1 MPLSSSSVDRR
12 IPEALSTSRGKP
24 AGVSDGNWISD
35 HAGQRLEHD
44 TTRAS
49 CDVKGEN
56 MKLPRRKF
64 LHLAA
69 GAVAVPVASRIASG
83 QTYPARP
90 VRFIVP
96 YPPGGATDVA
106 ARVIGEYLSRSLG
119 QQIVVENKS
128 GGGSLIGI
136 ESAAKSTPDGYTVL
150 VTTDIVTS
158 APHIFKMSIDPLKA
172 LAPVIQL
179 SHQPV
184 VLAVH
189 PALGVG
195 TLAEFIT
202 LAKQQPGLSFATSG
216 IGTQQH
222 VAAEWFAALAG
233 IRLAHVP
240 YRGGAPA
247 LNDLIAGHVK
257 IASLGSTPLI
267 PHYKTG
273 TLRLLAQSMA
283 QRAPTLP
290 DIATYREH
298 GFKELVIEQWIGVFV
313 PAGTPDIVA
322 TRLNSEINRAL
333 ADAAVL
339 RGFEQQ
345 AQETVG
351 GDVGQFSR
359 LFQEDYEKYAR
370 LMKDLKIKIN

>member
-1 MPLSSSSVDRR
+1 
-12 IPEALSTSRGKP
+12 
-24 AGVSDGNWISD
+24 
-35 HAGQRLEHD
+35 
-44 TTRAS
+44 
-49 CDVKGEN
+49 

-222 VAAEWFAALAG
+222 VAALAG
-233 IRLAHVP
+233 IKLAHVP

-359 LFQEDYEKYAR
+359 LFQEDYEKYGR

>member
-1 MPLSSSSVDRR
+1 M
-12 IPEALSTSRGKP
+12 KP
-24 AGVSDGNWISD
+24 
-35 HAGQRLEHD
+35 
-44 TTRAS
+44 
-49 CDVKGEN
+49 
-56 MKLPRRKF
+56 PRRKF

-69 GAVAVPVASRIASG
+69 VAAAVPFASRIAKG
-83 QTYPARP
+83 QAYPTRP

-96 YPPGGATDVA
+96 YPAGGATDVA
-106 ARVIGEYLSRSLG
+106 ARVVGEYLSRSLG
-119 QQIVVENKS
+119 QQFVVENKS
-128 GGGSLIGI
+128 GGGALIGI
-136 ESAAKSTPDGYTVL
+136 ESAAKSAADGYTIL

-158 APHIFKMSIDPLKA
+158 APHIFKMNIDPLKA

-189 PALGVG
+189 PALGVR
-195 TLAEFIT
+195 TLAELIA

-233 IRLAHVP
+233 IKLTHVP

-267 PHYKTG
+267 PHHKTG
-273 TLRLLAQSMA
+273 ALRLLAQSTA

-290 DIATYREH
+290 DVATYREL
-298 GFKELVIEQWIGVFV
+298 GFEELVIEQWVGVLV
-313 PAGTPDIVA
+313 PAGTPDFVA

-345 AQETVG
+345 AQEPVG
-351 GDVGQFSR
+351 GGVAQFSR
-359 LFQEDYEKYAR
+359 LFQEDYAKYAR

>member
-1 MPLSSSSVDRR
+1 
-12 IPEALSTSRGKP
+12 
-24 AGVSDGNWISD
+24 
-35 HAGQRLEHD
+35 
-44 TTRAS
+44 
-49 CDVKGEN
+49 
-56 MKLPRRKF
+56 
-64 LHLAA
+64 
-69 GAVAVPVASRIASG
+69 
-83 QTYPARP
+83 
-90 VRFIVP
+90 VP

-106 ARVIGEYLSRSLG
+106 ARVVGEYLSRSFG
-119 QQIVVENKS
+119 QQFVVENKS
-128 GGGSLIGI
+128 GGGSLIGV
-136 ESAAKSTPDGYTVL
+136 ESAAKSAPDGYTVL

-172 LAPVIQL
+172 LTPVVQL

-189 PALGVG
+189 PSLGIG

-247 LNDLIAGHVK
+247 LNDLIAGHIKV
-257 IASLGSTPLI
+257 ASLGSTPLI
-267 PHYKTG
+267 PHAKTG
-273 TLRLLAQSMA
+273 TLRLLAQSAA

-290 DIATYREH
+290 DVPTYREL
-298 GFKELVIEQWIGVFV
+298 GFNELVIEQWIGAFV
-313 PAGTPDIVA
+313 PVGTPDFVA

-333 ADAAVL
+333 TDAAVL

-351 GDVGQFSR
+351 GDVAQFNR
-359 LFQEDYEKYAR
+359 LFQDDYDKYAR
-370 LMKDLKIKIN
+370 LMKELKIKVN

>member
-1 MPLSSSSVDRR
+1 V
-12 IPEALSTSRGKP
+12 
-24 AGVSDGNWISD
+24 IS
-35 HAGQRLEHD
+35 
-44 TTRAS
+44 
-49 CDVKGEN
+49 
-56 MKLPRRKF
+56 
-64 LHLAA
+64 
-69 GAVAVPVASRIASG
+69 
-83 QTYPARP
+83 
-90 VRFIVP
+90 
-96 YPPGGATDVA
+96 
-106 ARVIGEYLSRSLG
+106 EYLSRSLG

-128 GGGSLIGI
+128 GGGSLIGV

-195 TLAEFIT
+195 TLAELIT

-233 IRLAHVP
+233 IRLEHVP

-247 LNDLIAGHVK
+247 LNDLLGGHVK

-273 TLRLLAQSMA
+273 ALRLLAQSMA
-283 QRAPTLP
+283 RRAPTLP
-290 DIATYREH
+290 DVATYREL
-298 GFKELVIEQWIGVFV
+298 GFKDLIIEQWIGVFV

-333 ADAAVL
+333 ADATVL

-351 GDVGQFSR
+351 GDIEQFSR
-359 LFQEDYEKYAR
+359 LFREDYEKYAR
-370 LMKDLKIKIN
+370 LMKSLKIRV

>member
-1 MPLSSSSVDRR
+1 
-12 IPEALSTSRGKP
+12 
-24 AGVSDGNWISD
+24 
-35 HAGQRLEHD
+35 
-44 TTRAS
+44 
-49 CDVKGEN
+49 

-69 GAVAVPVASRIASG
+69 SAAAVPVASRIASG
-83 QTYPARP
+83 QNYPTRP
-90 VRFIVP
+90 VRFVVP

-119 QQIVVENKS
+119 QQVVVENKS

-136 ESAAKSTPDGYTVL
+136 ESAAKSPPDGYTVL

-158 APHIFKMSIDPLKA
+158 APHIFRMSIDPLKA
-172 LAPVIQL
+172 FAPVIQL

-189 PALGVG
+189 PSLGVG
-195 TLAEFIT
+195 TLPEFIT

-222 VAAEWFAALAG
+222 IAAEWFAALAG
-233 IRLAHVP
+233 IKLAHVP

-267 PHYKTG
+267 PHYKSG
-273 TLRLLAQSMA
+273 TLRLLAQSTA
-283 QRAPTLP
+283 QRAPTLLDVP
-290 DIATYREH
+290 TYREQ
-298 GFKELVIEQWIGVFV
+298 GFKDLVIEQWIGVLV
-313 PAGTPDIVA
+313 PAGTPDVVA
-322 TRLNSEINRAL
+322 SRLNSEINRAL
-333 ADAAVL
+333 ADATVL

-351 GDVGQFSR
+351 GDVEQFSR
-359 LFQEDYEKYAR
+359 LFREDYGKYAR
-370 LMKDLKIKIN
+370 LVKDLRIRID

>member
-1 MPLSSSSVDRR
+1 
-12 IPEALSTSRGKP
+12 
-24 AGVSDGNWISD
+24 
-35 HAGQRLEHD
+35 
-44 TTRAS
+44 
-49 CDVKGEN
+49 

-69 GAVAVPVASRIASG
+69 GAAAVPVASRIASG
-83 QTYPARP
+83 QTYPTRP

-106 ARVIGEYLSRSLG
+106 ARVIGEYLSHSLG

-189 PALGVG
+189 PALGLG

-202 LAKQQPGLSFATSG
+202 LAKQQPGLTFATSG

-273 TLRLLAQSMA
+273 ALRLLAQSAA

-290 DIATYREH
+290 DVATYREH

-322 TRLNSEINRAL
+322 TRLNSEINQAL

-339 RGFEQQ
+339 RSFEQQ

>member
-1 MPLSSSSVDRR
+1 
-12 IPEALSTSRGKP
+12 
-24 AGVSDGNWISD
+24 
-35 HAGQRLEHD
+35 
-44 TTRAS
+44 
-49 CDVKGEN
+49 

-64 LHLAA
+64 LHLGVGAA
-69 GAVAVPVASRIASG
+69 AVPVASRIASG
-83 QTYPARP
+83 QTYPTRP

-128 GGGSLIGI
+128 GGGSLIGV

-189 PALGVG
+189 PTLGVG

-247 LNDLIAGHVK
+247 LSDLISGHVK

-273 TLRLLAQSMA
+273 TLRLLAQSAA

-290 DIATYREH
+290 DVATYREL

-313 PAGTPDIVA
+313 PAGTPNIVA
-322 TRLNSEINRAL
+322 TRLNFEINRAL

>member
-1 MPLSSSSVDRR
+1 
-12 IPEALSTSRGKP
+12 
-24 AGVSDGNWISD
+24 
-35 HAGQRLEHD
+35 
-44 TTRAS
+44 
-49 CDVKGEN
+49 

-69 GAVAVPVASRIASG
+69 GTATVPVASRIASG
-83 QTYPARP
+83 QTYPTRP

-106 ARVIGEYLSRSLG
+106 ARVIGEYLSRSFG
-119 QQIVVENKS
+119 QQIAVENKS

-189 PALGVG
+189 PALGLG

-273 TLRLLAQSMA
+273 TLRLLAQSAA

-290 DIATYREH
+290 DVATYREH
-298 GFKELVIEQWIGVFV
+298 GFKELVIEQWIGVFL

-322 TRLNSEINRAL
+322 TRLNSEINQAL

-339 RGFEQQ
+339 RSFEQQ

>member
-1 MPLSSSSVDRR
+1 MPGRADV
-12 IPEALSTSRGKP
+12 
-24 AGVSDGNWISD
+24 IS
-35 HAGQRLEHD
+35 G
-44 TTRAS
+44 
-49 CDVKGEN
+49 GIMN
-56 MKLPRRKF
+56 FPRRR
-64 LHLAA
+64 LLQLIGAAAAASALAEFA
-69 GAVAVPVASRIASG
+69 YALD
-83 QTYPARP
+83 YPTRP
-90 VRFIVP
+90 IRFIVP

-128 GGGSLIGI
+128 GGGSLIGV

-172 LAPVIQL
+172 LTPVIQL

-189 PALGVG
+189 PALEVG

-247 LNDLIAGHVK
+247 LNDLIGGHVK

-267 PHYKTG
+267 PHYKAG
-273 TLRLLAQSMA
+273 TLRLLAQSMV

-290 DIATYREH
+290 DVATYQEL
-298 GFKELVIEQWIGVFV
+298 GFRELVIE
-313 PAGTPDIVA
+313 
-322 TRLNSEINRAL
+322 
-333 ADAAVL
+333 
-339 RGFEQQ
+339 
-345 AQETVG
+345 
-351 GDVGQFSR
+351 
-359 LFQEDYEKYAR
+359 
-370 LMKDLKIKIN
+370 

>member
-1 MPLSSSSVDRR
+1 
-12 IPEALSTSRGKP
+12 
-24 AGVSDGNWISD
+24 
-35 HAGQRLEHD
+35 
-44 TTRAS
+44 
-49 CDVKGEN
+49 
-56 MKLPRRKF
+56 MKLFHRRQF
-64 LHLAA
+64 LQLAA
-69 GAVAVPVASRIASG
+69 GATAVPVASLIASG
-83 QTYPARP
+83 QAYPTRP
-90 VRFIVP
+90 IRFIVP

-106 ARVIGEYLSRSLG
+106 ARVIGQYLSRSLG
-119 QQIVVENKS
+119 QQIIVENKS
-128 GGGSLIGI
+128 GGGSLIGV

-172 LAPVIQL
+172 LTPVIQL

-189 PALGVG
+189 PALEVG

-247 LNDLIAGHVK
+247 LNDLIAGHIK

-267 PHYKTG
+267 PHSKTG
-273 TLRLLAQSMA
+273 ALRLLAQSAA
-283 QRAPTLP
+283 QRAPTPP
-290 DIATYREH
+290 DVPTYREP
-298 GFKELVIEQWIGVFV
+298 GLQELVVEQWIGAFEA
-313 PAGTPDIVA
+313 AGTPKLIA
-322 TRLNSEINRAL
+322 P
-333 ADAAVL
+333 
-339 RGFEQQ
+339 
-345 AQETVG
+345 
-351 GDVGQFSR
+351 
-359 LFQEDYEKYAR
+359 
-370 LMKDLKIKIN
+370 

>member
-1 MPLSSSSVDRR
+1 
-12 IPEALSTSRGKP
+12 
-24 AGVSDGNWISD
+24 
-35 HAGQRLEHD
+35 
-44 TTRAS
+44 
-49 CDVKGEN
+49 

-69 GAVAVPVASRIASG
+69 GAAAVPVASRMASG
-83 QTYPARP
+83 QTYPTRP

-106 ARVIGEYLSRSLG
+106 ARVIGEYLSHSLG

-189 PALGVG
+189 PALGLG

-202 LAKQQPGLSFATSG
+202 LAKQQPGLTFATSG

-273 TLRLLAQSMA
+273 TLRLLAVCSCRQE
-283 QRAPTLP
+283 RPTLSP
-290 DIATYREH
+290 RGSIPKSIRPLPMPRCSGASSSRHRKRSAATS
-298 GFKELVIEQWIGVFV
+298 GSS
-313 PAGTPDIVA
+313 VA
-322 TRLNSEINRAL
+322 CFRRTTRSTRA
-333 ADAAVL
+333 
-339 RGFEQQ
+339 
-345 AQETVG
+345 
-351 GDVGQFSR
+351 S
-359 LFQEDYEKYAR
+359 
-370 LMKDLKIKIN
+370 